1 MGHISKRL
9 DVLQDHISAACM
21 DYIKINQNMDKKL
34 QSNNNDLTAIN
45 ELIND
50 RYWFIILLT
59 INLESTFK
67 LCWKL
72 IRRTQDFFDVEKF
85 NFIWKVN
92 LQNVLV
98 FNFVE
103 NVVIHNVT
111 VFCIRKPF
119 HINIVIFF
127 SLLVSPLKIFALN

>member
-9 DVLQDHISAACM
+9 DVLPDNISAACM

-45 ELIND
+45 ELITD

-67 LCWKL
+67 LC
-72 IRRTQDFFDVEKF
+72 
-85 NFIWKVN
+85 
-92 LQNVLV
+92 
-98 FNFVE
+98 
-103 NVVIHNVT
+103 
-111 VFCIRKPF
+111 
-119 HINIVIFF
+119 
-127 SLLVSPLKIFALN
+127 